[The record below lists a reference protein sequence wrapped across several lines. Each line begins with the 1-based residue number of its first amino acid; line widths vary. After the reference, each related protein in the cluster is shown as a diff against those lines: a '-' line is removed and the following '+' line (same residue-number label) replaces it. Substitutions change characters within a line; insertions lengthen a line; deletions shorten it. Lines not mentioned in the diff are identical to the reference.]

1 MKRPPRIVII
11 LIGVAILLLAW
22 LLIAPHFRP
31 ARTLSGYIEGET
43 LYLASP
49 IAGTVANVTVQ
60 RGQRVAGGGK
70 PLFVIKPD
78 QQAAQNTQAAAELAA
93 ALAQA
98 EDARKGQRP
107 AELGVFEAEQAAA
120 EAQARDAKAALNRIM
135 PLAAK
140 GFVSKAA
147 LDNARATYDSAVA
160 QVRAASRRLDS
171 ARLGSRADQVRAADA
186 RVAQA
191 RASLAETG
199 ARLEDLA
206 PSAPSPGRVEDV
218 FYQRGEWASANQP
231 VVALI
236 PDDHIFVRFFVPEA
250 EVAAYR
256 VGARIRFSCEG
267 CASGLGAT
275 TVFISPRPEFTP
287 PVIYSRESRDRLVFM
302 VEARPDTPRALMPGL
317 PVDVEPLPSG
327 DGQ

>member
-1 MKRPPRIVII
+1 MKRPPRIVFV
-11 LIGVAILLLAW
+11 LIGIATLLLAW

-31 ARTLSGYIEGET
+31 AHTLSGYIEGET

-49 IAGTVANVTVQ
+49 IAGVVTNITVQ
-60 RGQRVAGGGK
+60 RGQRVSGHGK

-78 QQAAQNTQAAAELAA
+78 QQVAQNARAAAELAA

-107 AELGVFEAEQAAA
+107 VELGVFQAEQSAA
-120 EAQARDAKAALNRIM
+120 EAQARVARATLNRIE

-140 GFVSKAA
+140 GFASKAA
-147 LDNARATYDSAVA
+147 LDDARASYDNAVA
-160 QVRAASRRLDS
+160 QVRAAARRLDA
-171 ARLGSRADQVRAADA
+171 ARLGARYDQIRAADA

-191 RASLAETG
+191 RAVLAETS
-199 ARLEDLA
+199 AKLEDLA
-206 PSAPSPGRVEDV
+206 PVAPSPGRVEDT
-218 FYQRGEWASANQP
+218 FYQHGEWAAANQP

-236 PDDHIFVRFFVPEA
+236 PDDRIFVRFFVPEREIA
-250 EVAAYR
+250 LYR
-256 VGARIRFSCEG
+256 TGTRIRFACDG

-275 TVFISPRPEFTP
+275 ISFVSPRPEFTP

-302 VEARPDTPRALMPGL
+302 VEARPDKPRSLLPGL
-317 PVDVEPLPSG
+317 PVDVEPL
-327 DGQ
+327 Q

>member
-1 MKRPPRIVII
+1 MKRPPLIVII
-11 LIGVAILLLAW
+11 LFGVAALLVGW
-22 LLIAPHFRP
+22 LLIAPAFRP
-31 ARTLSGYIEGET
+31 APVLSGYIEGEA

-49 IAGTVANVTVQ
+49 VSGSVAALSVQ

-78 QQAAQNTQAAAELAA
+78 QQAAQNAQAAAELAA
-93 ALAQA
+93 AMAQA

-107 AELGVFEAEQAAA
+107 AELGVFAAEQAAA
-120 EAQARDAKAALNRIM
+120 EAQARDARATLNRIA

-147 LDNARATYDSAVA
+147 LDDARAAHDSAVA
-160 QVRAASRRLDS
+160 QARAAGRRLEA
-171 ARLGSRADQVRAADA
+171 ARLGSRSDQIRAADA

-191 RASLAETG
+191 RAALAETG

-206 PSAPSPGRVEDV
+206 PVAPSAGRIEDV
-218 FYQRGEWASANQP
+218 FYQRGEWVASNQP
-231 VVALI
+231 VVAMI
-236 PDDHIFVRFFVPEA
+236 PDDRVFVRFFVPEA

-256 VGARIRFSCEG
+256 IGTRIRFTCDG
-267 CASGLGAT
+267 CAGGLGAT
-275 TVFISPRPEFTP
+275 ISHVSPRPEFTP

-302 VEARPDTPRALMPGL
+302 VEARPDKPRSLQPGL
-317 PVDVEPLPSG
+317 PVDVEPLP
-327 DGQ
+327 